1 MNACINPVTFFVSE
15 ESLYF
20 ILLEQDQ
27 DVILHLYILCDFI
40 KCNDFG
46 FSYIAFSTLVNHF
59 HIIYLL
65 TKQIIMLDLKKRL

>member
-27 DVILHLYILCDFI
+27 DVFLHLYILCDFI
-40 KCNDFG
+40 KYNDWFFLHSIFNPG
-46 FSYIAFSTLVNHF
+46 QPLSYHLFSHEANFNVR
-59 HIIYLL
+59 
-65 TKQIIMLDLKKRL
+65 LKKPL